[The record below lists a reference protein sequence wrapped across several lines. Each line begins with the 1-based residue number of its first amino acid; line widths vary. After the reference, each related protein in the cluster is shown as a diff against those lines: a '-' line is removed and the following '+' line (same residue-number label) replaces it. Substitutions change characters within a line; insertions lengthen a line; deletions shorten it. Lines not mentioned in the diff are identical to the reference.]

1 MIAQI
6 RLFYVDLFW
15 RCKVTS
21 FFYFMKDI
29 LQMILIPNQDD
40 LENIERVLQSVEYKY
55 AFVRVSPVG
64 FLPND

>member
-40 LENIERVLQSVEYKY
+40 LENIERVLQSVEYK
-55 AFVRVSPVG
+55 
-64 FLPND
+64 